1 MWDWTNRP
9 FAAGLKKHFAYKY
22 ALESLIVQ
30 LFYVTAKTPLQYACL
45 KVFSLVF
52 KSSSIIIWICKKVAE
67 KTINLIR
74 FIFII
79 QSLKCITKLS
89 LVGMQLSEGP
99 SFHPLLRRRAFAR
112 NIEVLLIFFMFC
124 NCIPTNE
131 SFVIIGTTYTGT
143 DSLLIHF
150 FSMTVTAQQLA
161 QWCR

>member
-1 MWDWTNRP
+1 MRLDEQALCSWP
-9 FAAGLKKHFAYKY
+9 KK
-22 ALESLIVQ
+22 ALCIQICSRVTYRSTILCYCKDPITICMSESIQSRIQV
-30 LFYVTAKTPLQYACL
+30 LFNHYLNMQK
-45 KVFSLVF
+45 
-52 KSSSIIIWICKKVAE
+52 IAE

-112 NIEVLLIFFMFC
+112 NVGVLLIFFMFC

-161 QWCR
+161 Q